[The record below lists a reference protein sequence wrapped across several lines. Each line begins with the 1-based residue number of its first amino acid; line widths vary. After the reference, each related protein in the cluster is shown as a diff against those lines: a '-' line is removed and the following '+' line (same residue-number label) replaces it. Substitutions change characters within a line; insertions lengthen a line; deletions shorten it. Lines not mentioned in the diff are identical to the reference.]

1 MKLKI
6 TSISCNFSAA
16 LVSDTHCQSSLQ
28 FASDCAETV
37 EHKVLPNTVDPFTA
51 GGEGTADKV
60 TTFSL
65 TGAEASDN
73 LDHTTPQDKNKIRIT
88 NGSSL
93 YRSLNICKTA
103 FKNDIFGELALC
115 RWKPLPVVPV
125 RHGCQFMSL
134 LLHC

>member
-1 MKLKI
+1 MRVMGNANHILLM
-6 TSISCNFSAA
+6 N
-16 LVSDTHCQSSLQ
+16 CQSSLQ

-73 LDHTTPQDKNKIRIT
+73 LSLHVHDDHCVRPVAHHKVLRVLRKQDHTVDSNVCPRGTPQ
-88 NGSSL
+88 G
-93 YRSLNICKTA
+93 
-103 FKNDIFGELALC
+103 FKGI
-115 RWKPLPVVPV
+115 
-125 RHGCQFMSL
+125 
-134 LLHC
+134 